1 MQIIKPNSEE
11 QTVLNPITVFLA
23 GSIEMGTAED
33 WQSKVEKE
41 LSGLNV
47 TIFNP
52 RREDWDSTWVQK
64 KDAEPF
70 RSQVT
75 WELAHLEYADIIFMF
90 LHPDTKSPISL
101 LELGLH
107 AHANVIHDNVIVVCP
122 EGFWRK
128 GNVDIVSEMYNI
140 KVYNTLEE
148 GIYQLTEKIRHY
160 LHLLYERN

>member
-1 MQIIKPNSEE
+1 MQVIKPNSEE
-11 QTVLNPITVFLA
+11 QTILNPITIFLA

-47 TIFNP
+47 TVFNP
-52 RREDWDSTWVQK
+52 RRDDWDATWVQH

-70 RSQVT
+70 RSQVM
-75 WELAHLEYADIIFMF
+75 WELSHLEQSDIIFMF

-107 AHANVIHDNVIVVCP
+107 APSNVIQDNVIVVCP
-122 EGFWRK
+122 DGFWRK
-128 GNVDIVSEMYNI
+128 GNVDIVCEMHGI
-140 KVYNTLEE
+140 SVAETLEE
-148 GIYQLTEKIRHY
+148 GLKLLTNKITNY